1 MLGVFV
7 PWLVLLP
14 KRYPMKKLTTIGLVI
29 LVLLSACMEEDPGP
43 RQQDKRT
50 FTEVDFDQIEA
61 EDALVVNI
69 EYAENFSIEAEGDRR
84 NLDDLL
90 IYKNG
95 NSLVARFRTYEK
107 RQYTTYLTITLPDL
121 TGVNF
126 SGASQGKII
135 GFDPA
140 VRFDIT
146 LSGASFVQVN
156 RDMEEVYLN
165 VSGASHLRLDGHGE
179 LVQGTISGAS
189 ELSAFD
195 FSTRNAK
202 LTVTGASSSKVNV
215 SNQLD
220 VSVSGASVVLYRG
233 EPELIVESSGSSVVR
248 KD

>member
-1 MLGVFV
+1 
-7 PWLVLLP
+7 
-14 KRYPMKKLTTIGLVI
+14 MKKLNVIGLVV
-29 LVLLSACMEEDPGP
+29 LALLSACMEEDPGP
-43 RQQDKRT
+43 RQQDKRS
-50 FTEVDFDQIEA
+50 FAEVDFDQIEA
-61 EDALVVNI
+61 EDALIVNI

-95 NSLVARFRTYEK
+95 NSLRVRFRTYEK
-107 RQYTTYLTITLPDL
+107 RQYSTYVTITLPEL

-126 SGASQGKII
+126 SGASQGKIV

-156 RDMEEVYLN
+156 RDMAEVYLN
-165 VSGASHLRLDGHGE
+165 VSGASHLRLVGHGE

-195 FSTRNAK
+195 FSTRHAK